1 MKLRYKIAIACL
13 SLVAAAA
20 ASGLAALRYEAPC
33 TAAPP
38 VPAGT
43 SLMKAVVHRC
53 YGSPDRIAIEDVP
66 KPVPGDGEVLV
77 KVRAVAVNPIE
88 WHGLRGE
95 PYVMRMVSGMARPN
109 NVRMGVD
116 FAGTVE
122 AVGKDVTRFRVG
134 DDVFGA
140 SGRSAAFAEYV
151 RVVAENGVIASKPV
165 NVSFEQAAAVPIAAF
180 TALQALRDHGGLR
193 PGQKVLI
200 NGAAGGVGTF
210 AVQIAKALGA
220 EVTGV
225 CSTASGE
232 LVTRI
237 GADHVIDYTREDFMQ
252 QDTRYD
258 VIVDMVGGHSPAEYR
273 RVLTPTG
280 SLVVVS
286 TVDKGRWLGP
296 LTGMLGAIVYAPFM
310 DQHVAT
316 FIAKPNLADLLF
328 MADLMKTGKVVPA
341 IDRRYAFDDV
351 ANALRYLEQGHA
363 HGKVVVTLD

>member
-1 MKLRYKIAIACL
+1 MKLRYKIAITCV

-33 TAAPP
+33 TGAPP
-38 VPAGT
+38 IPAGT
-43 SLMKAVVHRC
+43 AVMKAVVHRC
-53 YGSPDRIAIEDVP
+53 YGSPDVIAIENVP
-66 KPVPGDGEVLV
+66 KPVPADGEVLV
-77 KVRAVAVNPIE
+77 KVRAVSVNPLE

-95 PYVMRMVSGMARPN
+95 PYVMRMTSGIARPN

-122 AVGKDVTRFRVG
+122 AVGKDVTLFRVG

-140 SGRSAAFAEYV
+140 SARNAAFAEYV
-151 RVVAENGVIASKPV
+151 RVFAEKGIIAPKPA

-180 TALQALRDHGGLR
+180 TALQALRDHGRLR
-193 PGQKVLI
+193 SGQKVLI

-210 AVQIAKALGA
+210 AVQIAKAFGTD
-220 EVTGV
+220 VTGV
-225 CSTASGE
+225 CSTASAE

-252 QDTRYD
+252 QDQRYD
-258 VIVDMVGGHSPAEYR
+258 VIVDMVGGHSPADYR

-296 LTGMLGAIVYAPFM
+296 LSGMLGAIVYAPFM

-316 FIAKPNLADLLF
+316 FIAQPNVPDLLF
-328 MADLMKTGKVVPA
+328 LADLMKTGKVVPA
-341 IDRRYAFDDV
+341 IDRRYAFDDM
-351 ANALRYLEQGHA
+351 ANAIRYLEQGHA
-363 HGKVVVTLD
+363 HGKVVVTFD